1 MTYDEYMSNA
11 IYSNYIDEHIAS
23 EDVKDLETLDYLYY
37 DLKDADKTD
46 TKIVHEMINVMD
58 LILKYNYGP
67 TYLTKAFD
75 PTFTDW
81 DNLYKEVDEIFNLI
95 LEKNNIHE

>member
-1 MTYDEYMSNA
+1 MTYNEYMTNA
-11 IYSNYIDEHIAS
+11 IYSNYVDEHVSS

-37 DLKDADKTD
+37 DLKDADKND
-46 TKIVHEMINVMD
+46 PAIVYEMANVMD
-58 LILKYNYGP
+58 LILKYNYVGK
-67 TYLTKAFD
+67 YITKAFD

-81 DNLYKEVDEIFNLI
+81 DNLYKEIDEIFNII